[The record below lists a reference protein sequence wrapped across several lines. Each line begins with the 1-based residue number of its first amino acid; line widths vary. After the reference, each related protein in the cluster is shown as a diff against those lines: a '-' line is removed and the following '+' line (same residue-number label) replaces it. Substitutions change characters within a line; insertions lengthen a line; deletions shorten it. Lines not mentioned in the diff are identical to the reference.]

1 MNQFGLTIPA
11 HPDNRS
17 AALGGIS
24 VLLLVVGGFLTWSYL
39 APLSKAAVA
48 QGEIRVQSHRKTVDH
63 LEGGIIREILVK
75 DGDYANQ
82 GDVLARLDTT
92 VPGSNLE
99 MLISQHDALM
109 AAEARVFWLSA
120 TAVR

>member
-1 MNQFGLTIPA
+1 
-11 HPDNRS
+11 
-17 AALGGIS
+17 
-24 VLLLVVGGFLTWSYL
+24 
-39 APLSKAAVA
+39 
-48 QGEIRVQSHRKTVDH
+48 VQSHRKTVDH

-109 AAEARVFWLSA
+109 AAQARLLA
-120 TAVR
+120 QRDPVR